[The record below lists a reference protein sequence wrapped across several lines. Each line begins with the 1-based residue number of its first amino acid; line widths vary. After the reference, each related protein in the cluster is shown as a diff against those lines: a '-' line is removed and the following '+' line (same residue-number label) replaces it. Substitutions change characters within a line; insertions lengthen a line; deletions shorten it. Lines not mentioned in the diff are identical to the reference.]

1 MCLWF
6 VLFVAS
12 VVEVG
17 VGVGVWELGR
27 WAELGAACVSCVFV
41 AGVRA
46 WVMGMVGDG
55 FDAVE

>member
-1 MCLWF
+1 MK
-6 VLFVAS
+6 
-12 VVEVG
+12 VE

-27 WAELGAACVSCVFV
+27 RAELGTACVSCVFV

>member
-1 MCLWF
+1 MG
-6 VLFVAS
+6 S
-12 VVEVG
+12 VVKVEVG
-17 VGVGVWELGR
+17 VWVWELGR
-27 WAELGAACVSCVFV
+27 WAELGAACVSCMFV